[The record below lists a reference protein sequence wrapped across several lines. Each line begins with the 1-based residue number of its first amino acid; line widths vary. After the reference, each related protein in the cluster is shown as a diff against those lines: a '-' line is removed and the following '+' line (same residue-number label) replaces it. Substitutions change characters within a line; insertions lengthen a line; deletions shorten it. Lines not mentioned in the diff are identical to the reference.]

1 MKPLYLLRKNSA
13 VRQCHIFGQKK
24 FRAKQRLENP
34 KPEHIV
40 PDENKGRNPRRNEQR
55 KAEPHQAKKA
65 KFQVRV
71 SRAKK
76 KLDKVRS
83 DGSSPEV
90 VQATVDLAV
99 AEVERYNFTTS
110 IGIEPSIQP
119 SAKDFELAASRP

>member
-1 MKPLYLLRKNSA
+1 M
-13 VRQCHIFGQKK
+13 Q
-24 FRAKQRLENP
+24 
-34 KPEHIV
+34 
-40 PDENKGRNPRRNEQR
+40 
-55 KAEPHQAKKA
+55 
-65 KFQVRV
+65 V

>member
-1 MKPLYLLRKNSA
+1 M
-13 VRQCHIFGQKK
+13 
-24 FRAKQRLENP
+24 
-34 KPEHIV
+34 
-40 PDENKGRNPRRNEQR
+40 
-55 KAEPHQAKKA
+55 
-65 KFQVRV
+65 RV

-119 SAKDFELAASRP
+119 SAEDFELAASRP